1 MNRKNFFWTLRY
13 SLINIT
19 YFAAFCTIHAY
30 AAVYL
35 LANGFSNTQVG
46 ILLAVANIISAV
58 FQPLIAGVIDKPG
71 PLTNRRFILISV
83 LIIFAGSLLLLFF
96 NESKAFIFVIYAL
109 IYMIQFSYQ
118 PVVLALNFEYQK
130 AGCPIYFGLARGLGS
145 ASFAVT
151 SAFIGGFVERQG
163 VNVLLWVNI
172 ITMVLSA
179 VIVFTF
185 KKPKEAG
192 STSSGASAG
201 SEATKTNTSGSPT
214 ATAHNKI
221 SDFARTYPA
230 FMLFLVGTIC
240 FFFAHNM
247 INDFMIQI
255 IRGLGG
261 GEKELGYSN
270 FLQAILELPV
280 MALIGFVL
288 KKIVSRKLLVF
299 SGAAFFVKMI
309 VLMTAGSMA
318 MYYFSQ
324 SFQLFAYAVFVP
336 AAAYYVSETMEELD
350 QVKGQAYITSAI
362 TIGGVFSNLISGVI
376 LDNLGIN
383 PMLLTGT
390 TVCGIGVVIAFI
402 AMKKLP
408 HNTQKAVETEVDENQ
423 PEIWDLYDRN
433 GNRTG
438 ETFVRKP
445 GNYKDIPDGRYHLG
459 VDILALHEDGTYLL
473 TKRSDDKDVYPGFWE
488 ASAGGAAKSGEEP
501 LEAATRELLEE
512 TGLTADSMELVNVLF
527 KDSNSHAM
535 FYSYLAH
542 VSGDKNRVTLQEG
555 ETTAFKWVDRQGFLE
570 YVDSDK
576 SIVSHNQR
584 YEKYIQSIR

>member
-1 MNRKNFFWTLRY
+1 MNRKPFLWTLRY

-46 ILLAVANIISAV
+46 ILLAVANIVSAV

-71 PLTNRRFILISV
+71 PLTNRRFILVSV

-96 NESKAFIFVIYAL
+96 NKSKAFIFAVYAL

-151 SAFIGGFVERQG
+151 SAFIGGMVAKQG

-185 KKPKEAG
+185 KKPEETGAG
-192 STSSGASAG
+192 SSAVSEPAKTQAAASNGTA
-201 SEATKTNTSGSPT
+201 

-221 SDFARTYPA
+221 SDFAKTYPA

-288 KKIVSRKLLVF
+288 KKIASRKLLVF
-299 SGAAFFVKMI
+299 SGAAFFIKMI
-309 VLMTAGSMA
+309 ILMTAGNMA

-390 TVCGIGVVIAFI
+390 TVCGLGVVIAFI
-402 AMKKLP
+402 AMKKLS
-408 HNTQKAVETEVDENQ
+408 HNTQKAVKAEAGENQ

-527 KDSNSHAM
+527 KDGGSHAM

-576 SIVSHNQR
+576 AIVSHNQR
-584 YEKYIQSIR
+584 FEKYIQSIR

>member
-1 MNRKNFFWTLRY
+1 MNRKPFLWTLRY

-46 ILLAVANIISAV
+46 ILLAVANIVSAV

-96 NESKAFIFVIYAL
+96 NKSKAFIFAVYAL

-151 SAFIGGFVERQG
+151 SAFIGGMVAKQG

-185 KKPKEAG
+185 KKPEETDAG
-192 STSSGASAG
+192 GSAVSEPAKTQAAASYGTA
-201 SEATKTNTSGSPT
+201 

-221 SDFARTYPA
+221 SDFAKTYPA

-255 IRGLGG
+255 IRWLGG

-288 KKIVSRKLLVF
+288 KKIASRKLLVF
-299 SGAAFFVKMI
+299 SGAAFFIKMI
-309 VLMTAGSMA
+309 ILMAAGNMA

-390 TVCGIGVVIAFI
+390 TVCGLGVVIAFI

-408 HNTQKAVETEVDENQ
+408 HNTQKAVKVEATENQ

-527 KDSNSHAM
+527 KDGGSHAM

-576 SIVSHNQR
+576 AIVSHNQR
-584 YEKYIQSIR
+584 YAKYIQSIR